1 MPTRL
6 PPIGALLALVLCLL
20 VGCAG
25 PAAPSATGDRS
36 AAGSRPTAP
45 KRITAAIKFDPPT
58 LVTKLNPA
66 TVAGVDQ
73 IEDLVHAGLTVT
85 GEYDLPRPQL
95 AEAVPTAEN
104 GLWKVNADGTMETT
118 WHVKPN
124 ARWHDGTPFT
134 SEDLV
139 FTAGVVSDPAL
150 AVLRDRAY
158 SLIAAVEAP
167 DPRTITVRWKEPFI
181 EADTLFSRQL
191 AFPMPRHLLERA
203 YMEEKA
209 TFTDNPY
216 FNVGFVGTG
225 PFRVQEMV
233 GGSHLLLRAYDDYVL
248 GRPKIDEIE
257 VKFIPDP
264 NVLVA
269 NVLAGSVE
277 LSLGRGISLEQAMQV
292 RESWRDG
299 RFENALKSWLVIYP
313 QFMDPNPVV
322 VTDLRFR
329 RALLHAIDRQQI
341 VDSLQFGLV
350 PVAHSILGPGQPQ
363 YREIE
368 ERSVVRYE
376 YDPRRATQ
384 LIEGIGYVRASDGV
398 FRDPAGQRL
407 SLEFRTIT
415 TDINQKTMLAVA
427 NDWQRVGVATETVVI
442 PTQRAT
448 DLEYRANF
456 PAVELL
462 RQPDD
467 MRGMTRLH
475 GSEARTADRG
485 YTGTNN
491 ARYVNPELDA
501 LLDRSRTT
509 IPQQERLQ
517 VIGQIVHH
525 ISDQLPVMGLFY
537 DGQPVLI
544 SNRLLNVGPGP
555 GEQTTQTWNAHEWDV
570 KS

>member
-1 MPTRL
+1 VAPATSGD
-6 PPIGALLALVLCLL
+6 PS
-20 VGCAG
+20 
-25 PAAPSATGDRS
+25 AAPRAT
-36 AAGSRPTAP
+36 TP

-73 IEDLVHAGLTVT
+73 IEDLVHAGLAVI
-85 GEYDLPRPQL
+85 GEHDILRPQL
-95 AEAVPTAEN
+95 AEAVPSIEN
-104 GLWKVNADGTMETT
+104 GLWKVNPDGTMETT
-118 WHVKPN
+118 WRIKAN

-134 SEDLV
+134 PDDLV
-139 FTAGVVSDPAL
+139 FTAQVVSDPAI

-158 SLIAAVEAP
+158 SLISAVEAP
-167 DPRTITVRWKEPFI
+167 DARTITVRWKEPFI
-181 EADTLFSRQL
+181 EADSLFSRQL
-191 AFPMPRHLLERA
+191 AFPMPKHLLERA
-203 YMEEKA
+203 YLDEKA

-216 FNVGFVGTG
+216 FNVGFVGMG
-225 PFRVQEMV
+225 PFRVQELV
-233 GGSHLLLRAYDDYVL
+233 GGSHLLLRASDDYVL

-292 RESWRDG
+292 RESWREG

-313 QFMDPNPVV
+313 QFIDPNPAV

-329 RALLHAIDRQQI
+329 RALLHAIDRQEI

-350 PVAHSILGPGQPQ
+350 PVAHSIMSPGQPQ

-368 ERSVVRYE
+368 ERSVVRYD
-376 YDPRRATQ
+376 YDPRRAVQ
-384 LIEGIGYVRASDGV
+384 LIESIGYVRAADGIY
-398 FRDPAGQRL
+398 RDSAGQRL

-467 MRGMTRLH
+467 TRGIVRLH
-475 GSEARTADRG
+475 GTEARTADRG

-491 ARYVNPELDA
+491 SRYISAELDA
-501 LLDRSRTT
+501 LLDRYRTT
-509 IPQQERLQ
+509 IPERERTQ

-525 ISDQLPVMGLFY
+525 ISDQLPAMGLFY

-555 GEQTTQTWNAHEWDV
+555 GEVTSQAWNAHEWDV